1 MKRTSQTA
9 VPARSRRN
17 DLIEGMRDGIPI
29 ALGYFAVSFT
39 FGMAAA
45 RDGIGAFWSAFISM
59 TCVTSAGQFAGLSVI
74 AAGGGFLELAL
85 TQLVINLRYLLMSFS
100 LSAKISGKQG
110 SDPEGSQFQCSKPH
124 GLPRPSGGGRKG
136 SDPEGSQFQCSKPHG
151 LPRPSGGGS
160 IGTAPRFLMAHGV
173 TDEIYAISIARKNLS
188 PQYTWG
194 AMLVAIPGWTAGS
207 FLGGFLGDLLPAFLL
222 SAFGVAIYGM
232 FLAIILPP
240 AGKDRAI
247 LGVVLAAMAFRAV
260 LTWTP
265 VLKNISPGFAI
276 IIVTVVVA
284 AAAAWIAPRTEE
296 ETS

>member
-100 LSAKISGKQG
+100 LSAKISGKQ
-110 SDPEGSQFQCSKPH
+110 
-124 GLPRPSGGGRKG
+124 G

-276 IIVTVVVA
+276 IIVTVAVA